1 MSARVLNI
9 GHRGASKAFPENT
22 LAAFRA
28 ACDAGADMC
37 ELDVQ
42 LSRDGAVVVIHD
54 DTVDRTTNGRGAV
67 AGLTLEQL
75 KGLDAGGGERIPTLD
90 EVFAATAGRCG
101 INVELKIAG
110 LEAQVA
116 AIMRKWNAV
125 ETAMVSS
132 FEWGALEAI
141 RALAPEIR
149 LGVLA
154 EKKPDRMLEAAAR
167 MHAYAVNPRFDLATR
182 EFCAAAHAGGF
193 KVFVWTVD
201 APEAMRLLI
210 AAGVDGI
217 MTNYPDRMRSVMGG

>member
-54 DTVDRTTNGRGAV
+54 DTVDRTTNGHGAV
-67 AGLTLEQL
+67 AELTLEQL
-75 KGLDAGGGERIPTLD
+75 KALDAGRGERIPTLE
-90 EVFAATAGRCG
+90 EVFAAMAGRCG
-101 INVELKIAG
+101 LNVELKIAG

-116 AIMRKWNAV
+116 AIMRKWNAIG
-125 ETAMVSS
+125 TSMVSS
-132 FEWGALEAI
+132 FEWGALEAM
-141 RALAPEIR
+141 RTLAPEIR
-149 LGVLA
+149 AGVLA
-154 EKKPDRMLEAAAR
+154 EKKPDRMLEAAQR

-182 EFCAAAHAGGF
+182 EFCAAAHERGF

-201 APEAMRLLI
+201 APEAMRALI
-210 AAGVDGI
+210 DAGVDGI
-217 MTNYPDRMRSVMGG
+217 MTNYPDRMRSVAGE